1 MDIYEDDLNVENN
14 SENELAH
21 YGMPRRSGRY
31 PWGSGE
37 EPYQHSRDFVGRYN
51 EYEAQGMSE
60 EEIRNAM
67 GMSTYQFRAMM
78 SIANNERR
86 MYDIARAESLLADG
100 LNKSQIAREMGLP
113 SESSVRSLLDE
124 GAKERTAKAMKY
136 ADMLK
141 AKIDADPNT
150 FLEVGSGV
158 ERDLDI
164 SPEKLKVTQEILKAQ
179 GYNVYP
185 LRVPQVNNPGQ
196 WTTVKVLCPPGAEYK
211 DAYKAIDEG
220 RVKPVTDY
228 EAIPNTSGK
237 EPAKETFKYPAS
249 MDSNRVKIRY
259 KDEAGPDGYTGIE
272 RDGLIEI
279 RPGVE
284 DLNLGNSSYAQVRIL
299 VDGTHYMKGMAVY
312 SDNIPEGYDIVFNT
326 NKGSNKSKME
336 VLKPISDDPDNPFG
350 SLIKEHGQSTYIDS
364 KTGEEKLSLINKRA
378 EEGDWGEWADT
389 LPSQFLAKQNKSLIE
404 KQIKISL
411 LDKQAEFEEINS
423 LTNPT
428 LKKQLLNSFAEDCDA
443 AAVYLKAAALPRQKY
458 QVIIPIA
465 SLKDNECYAPNYKDG
480 EMVSLIRYPHGGT
493 FEIPQLRVNNSNREG
508 KKYLGTN
515 PLDAIGINSKVAE
528 RLSGADFDGDTVMVI
543 PTNSK
548 VKITSTPAL
557 AGLKGFDSKSYIY
570 DKVDTDAEGNK
581 HYYRNGREFKIMNNT
596 QTEMGKVSNLITDM
610 TIKGAS
616 TDELARAVRHSMV
629 VIDAEKHKLD
639 YRQSEIDN
647 NIQGLKDLYQA
658 KENGRSGGAATL
670 LSRAKS
676 EEHIPKTQGQPKINL
691 KGKDWYDP
699 NLEEGALI
707 YKTAP
712 DKDLYY
718 TKYTKKKNGEVVA
731 KTEMRTTT
739 TTKMAQAKDAYELSS
754 GYLKE
759 NIYADYA
766 NSLKSLANKARVA
779 MAKTGKIAYSKNAK
793 EKYRDEVDDLMRQ
806 LDIAEKNR
814 PRERM
819 AQIWANSVFK
829 AKKQD
834 NPAMD
839 KETERKVKQQALTS
853 ARIKFGA
860 RKEKIHVSD
869 RQWDAIQ
876 SGAISENILKKILL
890 DMDTDELRKMATPRA
905 SSTLSST
912 KIAQIKAKANSGY
925 TTTEIADALGISE
938 AAVRKYVKGEK

>member
-1 MDIYEDDLNVENN
+1 MDIYNDDFIEELPED
-14 SENELAH
+14 ELAH

-37 EPYQHSRDFVGRYN
+37 DPYQHSRDFVGRYN
-51 EYEAQGMSE
+51 EYEAQGMTPE
-60 EEIRNAM
+60 QIRNAM
-67 GMSTYQFRAMM
+67 GLSTYQFRAMM

-86 MYDIARAESLLADG
+86 MYDIARVESLKADG
-100 LNKSQIAREMGLP
+100 LNNSEIAREMGLP
-113 SESSVRSLLDE
+113 SESSVRSLLNE

-141 AKIDADPNT
+141 EKIDANPDM

-179 GYNVYP
+179 GYNVYN

-196 WTTVKVLCPPGAEYK
+196 WTTVKVLCPPGTEYK

-220 RVKPVTDY
+220 RVKPVEDY

-249 MDSNRVKIRY
+249 ISSDRVKVVF
-259 KDEAGPDGYTGIE
+259 KDELMPDGLVGADK
-272 RDGLIEI
+272 DGLVEI

-299 VDGTHYMKGMAVY
+299 VDGTHYIKGMAVY
-312 SDNIPEGYDIVFNT
+312 SDNVPEGYDIRFNT
-326 NKGSNKSKME
+326 SKPASKGKMGA
-336 VLKPISDDPDNPFG
+336 LKEISDDPENPFG
-350 SLIKEHGQSTYIDS
+350 SLIKEGGQSYYIDS
-364 KTGEEKLSLINKRA
+364 KTGEKKLSLINKRA
-378 EEGDWGEWADT
+378 EEGDWGEWADA

-404 KQIKISL
+404 KQLKISL
-411 LDKQAEFEEINS
+411 LDKQAEFEEISS

-465 SLKDNECYAPNYKDG
+465 SLKENECYAPNYNNG
-480 EMVSLIRYPHGGT
+480 EVLSLIRFPHGGT
-493 FEIPQLRVNNSNREG
+493 FEIPQVVVNNNNKEG
-508 KKYLGTN
+508 RKMLGTN
-515 PLDAIGINSKVAE
+515 PLDAIGINSKTASI
-528 RLSGADFDGDTVMVI
+528 LSGADFDGDTVLAI

-548 VKITSTPAL
+548 VKITATPAL
-557 AGLKGFDSKSYIY
+557 PGLKGFDTKSYGA
-570 DKVDTDAEGNK
+570 DEPPRVDAEGNK
-581 HYYRNGREFKIMNNT
+581 HYYRNGKEFKIMNNT

-616 TDELARAVRHSMV
+616 TEELARAVRHSMV

-639 YRQSEIDN
+639 YRQSELDN

-658 KENGRSGGAATL
+658 KADGGRSGGASTL

-676 EEHIPKTQGQPKINL
+676 EERIPKTQGQPKINL
-691 KGKDWYDP
+691 KGKEWYDP

-731 KTEMRTTT
+731 TKEMRTIT

-759 NIYADYA
+759 NMYADYA
-766 NSLKSLANKARVA
+766 NALKSMANKARKE
-779 MAKTGKIAYSKNAK
+779 MATTGKIAYSKNAK
-793 EKYRDEVDDLMRQ
+793 EKYKEEVDDLMKQ
-806 LDIAEKNR
+806 LNIAEKNR

-819 AQIWANSVFK
+819 AQIWANSIFK

-860 RKEKIHVSD
+860 KKEKVHVND
-869 RQWDAIQ
+869 RQWEAIQ

-890 DMDTDELRKMATPRA
+890 DMDTDELRKRATPRA
-905 SSTLSST
+905 SNSLSST

-925 TTTEIADALGISE
+925 TTTEIAEALGISE
-938 AAVRKYVKGEK
+938 ASVRKYVKGE